1 MSMILALFSEK
12 FASCKTL
19 SIFLLMLKSAG
30 TSCWDE
36 RHDFKIQT
44 GWCVILKER
53 RRKKKETCSFK
64 RGGKKEKEKLW
75 LRGTHDCTQRHTM
88 THHVVYRAVDSVV
101 LFQQL
106 FYCSGPG
113 NYKPAASSSS
123 SSLLVCFFFGRRDF
137 YEVGSVWSRQALTW
151 KLHRGFCF
159 SLQRLFWPGHPTPW
173 KKRQHNNTYRL
184 FINRLNCVLTES
196 AVHRVKP
203 YLKVNWRWRIFWFYP
218 DNTGLHFWRRAEI
231 ILPNLFG
238 RETST
243 LRQEKKK
250 TVNKCPCAKIWQRT
264 LTFMRWSTRARSCVL
279 MDSLQYSL
287 SPGGATSRIANSLWN
302 INTAH
307 LNRHKTQIRC

>member
-12 FASCKTL
+12 LASCKTL

-44 GWCVILKER
+44 GWCVIPKER

-123 SSLLVCFFFGRRDF
+123 SSLLVCFFFLAEEIFMRLAAFEAGRHSLESCTEGFVFPYKGYSDQAIPLLERKDNTTIHIDC
-137 YEVGSVWSRQALTW
+137 SSTVWTAFSQSQLFIESNLTW
-151 KLHRGFCF
+151 KLTGGGGFF
-159 SLQRLFWPGHPTPW
+159 GSILTTLDSTFGGGRKLFFPTCSGG
-173 KKRQHNNTYRL
+173 KHQHWDR
-184 FINRLNCVLTES
+184 
-196 AVHRVKP
+196 
-203 YLKVNWRWRIFWFYP
+203 
-218 DNTGLHFWRRAEI
+218 
-231 ILPNLFG
+231 
-238 RETST
+238 
-243 LRQEKKK
+243 KKK
-250 TVNKCPCAKIWQRT
+250 NCK
-264 LTFMRWSTRARSCVL
+264 
-279 MDSLQYSL
+279 
-287 SPGGATSRIANSLWN
+287 
-302 INTAH
+302 
-307 LNRHKTQIRC
+307 

>member
-12 FASCKTL
+12 LASCKTL

-123 SSLLVCFFFGRRDF
+123 SSLLVCFSFWQKRFLWG
-137 YEVGSVWSRQALTW
+137 W
-151 KLHRGFCF
+151 
-159 SLQRLFWPGHPTPW
+159 QRLKQAGTHLKAAP
-173 KKRQHNNTYRL
+173 RVL
-184 FINRLNCVLTES
+184 FFLTKAILTRPS
-196 AVHRVKP
+196 HS
-203 YLKVNWRWRIFWFYP
+203 LK
-218 DNTGLHFWRRAEI
+218 
-231 ILPNLFG
+231 
-238 RETST
+238 
-243 LRQEKKK
+243 EK
-250 TVNKCPCAKIWQRT
+250 TTQ
-264 LTFMRWSTRARSCVL
+264 
-279 MDSLQYSL
+279 QY
-287 SPGGATSRIANSLWN
+287 I
-302 INTAH
+302 
-307 LNRHKTQIRC
+307 